1 LKPYFYHIKKPLVRF
16 VHRKDTSIYYKT
28 AKTMTDLTWKTEKR
42 KVSDLLKSEINPRK
56 IKPEKLKALEDSL
69 NKFNLAEIPVI
80 NTDNTLITGN
90 QRVTVLGMI
99 GRKNEKIDV
108 RVPSR
113 PLTEQEAKEYMLIGN
128 THAGEFD
135 GELIDLYFDDIVI
148 DFDMNITI
156 DQEEESSNIGLLSG
170 SELNNEID
178 KFKTGI
184 RKAIQIEF
192 EPSDYEEAQNLVK
205 YCRQKNL
212 YIGKY
217 LIDKLK
223 DIKQKNDLLHT

>member
-1 LKPYFYHIKKPLVRF
+1 
-16 VHRKDTSIYYKT
+16 
-28 AKTMTDLTWKTEKR
+28 MTDLTWKTEKR

-99 GRKNEKIDV
+99 GRGDEKIDV

-113 PLTEQEAKEYMLIGN
+113 QLTEQEAKEYMLIGN

-135 GELIDLYFDDIVI
+135 LDLLELHFDDIEIEFDLKLI
-148 DFDMNITI
+148 DINENKVKSVNAKD
-156 DQEEESSNIGLLSG
+156 
-170 SELNNEID
+170 ELE
-178 KFKTGI
+178 GMP
-184 RKAIQIEF
+184 EF
-192 EPSDYEEAQNLVK
+192 EPVENPFKIIINFETEKDRDMFHKEFQFKYTKRESRAWSLWWPFKDRDDLKSVK
-205 YCRQKNL
+205 FENEK
-212 YIGKY
+212 
-217 LIDKLK
+217 
-223 DIKQKNDLLHT
+223 